1 MAKMR
6 DRIRMT
12 DAEVAAFLD
21 EESVL
26 LCATNGKDGWPHLAP
41 LDYLVD
47 AGVPSAWTYRA
58 SQKVRNLERD
68 PRATISIDAGTAYTE
83 LRGVMLTCDVEIRHD
98 DAEVAVF
105 GRALAARRLGIA
117 ADDLGVGEIERI
129 EAQAV
134 KRVVLRFHERRRAS
148 WDHRKLATAS

>member
-26 LCATNGKDGWPHLAP
+26 VCATNGHDGWPHLAP

-47 AGVPSAWTYRA
+47 GGVPSVWTYRA

-68 PRATISIDAGTAYTE
+68 PRATISVDAGTAYNE
-83 LRGVMLTCDVEIRHD
+83 LRGVMLTCEVEIRNGTD
-98 DAEVAVF
+98 
-105 GRALAARRLGIA
+105 GR
-117 ADDLGVGEIERI
+117 
-129 EAQAV
+129 
-134 KRVVLRFHERRRAS
+134 
-148 WDHRKLATAS
+148 

>member
-26 LCATNGKDGWPHLAP
+26 VCATNGHDGWPHLAP

-47 AGVPSAWTYRA
+47 GGVPSVWTYRA

-68 PRATISIDAGTAYTE
+68 PRATISVDAGTAYNE
-83 LRGVMLTCDVEIRHD
+83 LRGVMLTCEVEIRHD
-98 DAEVAVF
+98 DAEVAAF
-105 GRALAARRLGIA
+105 GRSLAARRLGVA
-117 ADDLGVGEIERI
+117 VGELGAGELERI
-129 EAQAV
+129 EAQAT

-148 WDHRKLATAS
+148 WDHRKLADAS